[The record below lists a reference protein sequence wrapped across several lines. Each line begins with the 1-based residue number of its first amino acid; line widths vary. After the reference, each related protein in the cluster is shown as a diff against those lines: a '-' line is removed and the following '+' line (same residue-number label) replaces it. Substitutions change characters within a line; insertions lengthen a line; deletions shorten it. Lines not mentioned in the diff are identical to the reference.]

1 MHTELIWGS
10 LFFKDKKFTIFKF
23 ILQFK
28 QTATFNFFNWP
39 LVFFLGLL
47 SSVGEVLLL
56 IPYIEGKK
64 KVNTIQSSLTSIILL
79 IAYKLMSKL
88 QNKNYIK
95 NYNKSETFESE
106 VKNWE
111 YKKWGST
118 WKQGNL
124 FFQILVQVILLF
136 LCFQVSSKALAAL
149 VRLQRMEF
157 Q

>member
-106 VKNWE
+106 I
-111 YKKWGST
+111 KKTDNIRNGEVPEN
-118 WKQGNL
+118 KG
-124 FFQILVQVILLF
+124 I
-136 LCFQVSSKALAAL
+136 CSSKSQYKWFCYFYAFKSH
-149 VRLQRMEF
+149 QRH
-157 Q
+157 